1 MVRRHPLLDAFE
13 EAQLRI
19 PADYRQNLRIVEG
32 LWEEARQLG
41 VLPNRPTLDGI
52 ESDIRLA
59 RALNVYRASRKD
71 RSSPR

>member
-1 MVRRHPLLDAFE
+1 MIRRHPLLDAFE

-19 PADYRQNLRIVEG
+19 PADYRANLRIVEG

-41 VLPNRPTLDGI
+41 VLPDRPTLDGI

-59 RALNVYRASRKD
+59 RALNVHQ
-71 RSSPR
+71 SPREDRPSPR

>member
-1 MVRRHPLLDAFE
+1 MIRRHPLLDAFE
-13 EAQLRI
+13 AAQLRV

-41 VLPNRPTLDGI
+41 VLSDRPTLDGI

-59 RALNVYRASRKD
+59 RALNVYHSPRKD
-71 RSSPR
+71 RPSPR